1 MTIFLHTP
9 FYKFNSLCMKILLI
23 EDDIKIIQSLRKGL
37 EENGYEVDIAYDGTI
52 GKLLARRNDYF
63 VIVSDIIIPGINGVQ
78 LCRELRS
85 AGVRTPFIML
95 TALGALEEKLVGFDA
110 GADDYLVK
118 PFDFLELLARIK
130 VVTKRIQSEPVTSN
144 VLRYAD
150 LEMNLSTREITRGR
164 QRIDLTG
171 KEYALLEFLLR
182 NAERVL
188 SKVDIAEKIWDIRFD
203 TGTNIIEVY
212 ITLLRKKIDRDF
224 PIKLIHTHYGVG
236 YVLKQEA

>member
-1 MTIFLHTP
+1 
-9 FYKFNSLCMKILLI
+9 MKILLI

-37 EENGYEVDIAYDGTI
+37 EENGYEVDIAYDGMI
-52 GKLLARRNDYF
+52 GKLLARRNEYT

-78 LCRELRS
+78 LCQEIRKE
-85 AGVRTPFIML
+85 GVRTPFIML

-118 PFDFLELLARIK
+118 PFDFLELLARIR
-130 VVTKRIQSEPVTSN
+130 VVTKRIKSEPVTAN

-150 LEMNLSTREITRGR
+150 LEMNLTTREVIRNN

-182 NAERVL
+182 NSERVL

-224 PIKLIHTHYGVG
+224 SIKLIHTHYGIG
-236 YVLKQEA
+236 YVLKQE

>member
-1 MTIFLHTP
+1 
-9 FYKFNSLCMKILLI
+9 MKILLI

-85 AGVRTPFIML
+85 AGISTPFIML

-130 VVTKRIQSEPVTSN
+130 VVTKRIQSEPVTAN

-150 LEMNLSTREITRGR
+150 LEMNLSTREITRSS
-164 QRIDLTG
+164 QRIELTG

-182 NAERVL
+182 NSERVL

-224 PIKLIHTHYGVG
+224 PVKLIHTHYGVG

>member
-1 MTIFLHTP
+1 MLF
-9 FYKFNSLCMKILLI
+9 FMKILLI

-37 EENGYEVDIAYDGTI
+37 EENGFEVDIAYDGLI
-52 GKLLARRNDYF
+52 GKLLARRHEYA
-63 VIVSDIIIPGINGVQ
+63 VIISDIIIPGINGIE
-78 LCRELRS
+78 LCRELRKE
-85 AGVRTPFIML
+85 GIRTPFIML

-130 VVTKRIQSEPVTSN
+130 VVTKRIQAEPVRAN
-144 VLRYAD
+144 ILRYAD
-150 LEMNLSTREITRGR
+150 LEMNLTTREITRSK

-171 KEYALLEFLLR
+171 KEYALLEYLLR

-212 ITLLRKKIDRDF
+212 ITLLRKKIDREF

-236 YVLKQEA
+236 YVLKQES

>member
-1 MTIFLHTP
+1 
-9 FYKFNSLCMKILLI
+9 MKILLI
-23 EDDIKIIQSLRKGL
+23 EDDVKIIQSLRKGL
-37 EENGYEVDIAYDGTI
+37 EENGYDVDIAYDGMI
-52 GKLLARRNDYF
+52 GKVLARRSDYS
-63 VIVSDIIIPGINGVQ
+63 VIVSDLIIPGINGVQ

-85 AGVRTPFIML
+85 EGILTPFIML

-130 VVTKRIQSEPVTSN
+130 VVTKRILAEPVTAN

-150 LEMNLSTREITRGR
+150 LEMNLTTREVVRNNR
-164 QRIDLTG
+164 RIELTG

-182 NAERVL
+182 NSERVL

-212 ITLLRKKIDRDF
+212 ITLLRKKIDKDF
-224 PIKLIHTHYGVG
+224 PVKLIHTHYGIG
-236 YVLKQEA
+236 YVLKHEA

>member
-1 MTIFLHTP
+1 
-9 FYKFNSLCMKILLI
+9 MKILLI

-37 EENGYEVDIAYDGTI
+37 EENGFEVDIAYDGLI
-52 GKLLARRNDYF
+52 GKLLARRHEYA
-63 VIVSDIIIPGINGVQ
+63 VIISDIIIPGINGIE
-78 LCRELRS
+78 LCRELRKE
-85 AGVRTPFIML
+85 VIRTPFIML

-130 VVTKRIQSEPVTSN
+130 VVTKRIQAEPVRAN
-144 VLRYAD
+144 ILRYAD
-150 LEMNLSTREITRGR
+150 LEMNLTTREITRSK

-171 KEYALLEFLLR
+171 KEYALLEYLLR

-212 ITLLRKKIDRDF
+212 ITLLRKKIDREF
-224 PIKLIHTHYGVG
+224 PVKLIHTHYGVG
-236 YVLKQEA
+236 YVLKQES

>member
-1 MTIFLHTP
+1 
-9 FYKFNSLCMKILLI
+9 MKILLI

-63 VIVSDIIIPGINGVQ
+63 VIVSDIIVPGINGVQ

-130 VVTKRIQSEPVTSN
+130 VVTKRIQSEPVTAN

-150 LEMNLSTREITRGR
+150 LEMNLSTREITRGS

-224 PIKLIHTHYGVG
+224 PVKLIHTHYGVG

>member
-1 MTIFLHTP
+1 
-9 FYKFNSLCMKILLI
+9 MKILLI

-37 EENGYEVDIAYDGTI
+37 EENGFEVDIAYDGLI
-52 GKLLARRNDYF
+52 GKLLARRHEYG
-63 VIVSDIIIPGINGVQ
+63 VIVSDIIIPGINGIE
-78 LCRELRS
+78 LCRELRKE
-85 AGVRTPFIML
+85 GIRTPFIML

-130 VVTKRIQSEPVTSN
+130 VVTKRIQAEPVRAN

-150 LEMNLSTREITRGR
+150 LEMNLTTREITRSK

-171 KEYALLEFLLR
+171 KEYALLEYLLR

-212 ITLLRKKIDRDF
+212 ITLLRKKIDREF
-224 PIKLIHTHYGVG
+224 PVKLIHTHYGVG
-236 YVLKQEA
+236 YVLKQES

>member
-1 MTIFLHTP
+1 
-9 FYKFNSLCMKILLI
+9 MKILLI
-23 EDDIKIIQSLRKGL
+23 EDDVKIIQSLRKGL
-37 EENGYEVDIAYDGTI
+37 EENGYDVDIAYDGMI
-52 GKLLARRNDYF
+52 GKVLARRNDYS
-63 VIVSDIIIPGINGVQ
+63 VIVSDIIIPGVNGVQ
-78 LCRELRS
+78 LCRELRNE
-85 AGVRTPFIML
+85 GILTPFIML

-130 VVTKRIQSEPVTSN
+130 VVTKRIQSEPVSTN

-150 LEMNLSTREITRGR
+150 LEMNLTTRDVTRSHR
-164 QRIDLTG
+164 RIELTG

-182 NAERVL
+182 NSERVL

-212 ITLLRKKIDRDF
+212 ITLLRKKIDKDF
-224 PIKLIHTHYGVG
+224 PIKLIHTHYGIG

>member
-1 MTIFLHTP
+1 
-9 FYKFNSLCMKILLI
+9 MKILLI

-85 AGVRTPFIML
+85 AGIRTPFIML

-130 VVTKRIQSEPVTSN
+130 VVTKRVQSEPVTVN

-150 LEMNLSTREITRGR
+150 LEMNLSTREITRGG

-182 NAERVL
+182 NSERVL

-224 PIKLIHTHYGVG
+224 PVKLIHTHYGVG

>member
-1 MTIFLHTP
+1 
-9 FYKFNSLCMKILLI
+9 MKILLI

-37 EENGYEVDIAYDGTI
+37 EENGYEVDIAYDGQI
-52 GKLLARRNDYF
+52 GKHLAKRNDYS
-63 VIVSDIIIPGINGVQ
+63 VIVSDIIIPGINGVA
-78 LCRELRS
+78 LCRELRNEGIR
-85 AGVRTPFIML
+85 APFIML
-95 TALGALEEKLVGFDA
+95 TALGALEEKLIGFDA

-130 VVTKRIQSEPVTSN
+130 VVTKRIQSEPVTAN

-150 LEMNLSTREITRGR
+150 LEMNLTTRDVTRNAR
-164 QRIDLTG
+164 RIDLTG

-182 NAERVL
+182 NPERVL

-212 ITLLRKKIDRDF
+212 ITLLRKKVDRDF
-224 PIKLIHTHYGVG
+224 PVKLIHTHYGVG
-236 YVLKQEA
+236 YVLKQEL